1 MKPDS
6 GTDDTLELDGL
17 NTSVTP
23 SIALLHQ
30 MIGIS
35 PAPRMLEPF
44 EIELLRK
51 SKEEVFEATR
61 GQIAKV
67 VPVVE

>member
-6 GTDDTLELDGL
+6 GTDNTLELDGL

-67 VPVVE
+67 APAME